1 MSNEKPDW
9 AQELPQFIGTE
20 HYYRIAPNAVL
31 TDGMHY
37 LADKAGAFWLVT
49 DVALLGLDKTG
60 QTFDGFAV
68 VRLGLSDKYPEDGFK
83 LEIGDGNGRFKTL
96 EDRSLT
102 DFPRALMPF
111 EFFAQWGGA
120 RLGWVMMLK
129 SEY

>member
-1 MSNEKPDW
+1 MSNKKPDW
-9 AQELPQFIGTE
+9 AQELSQFIGTE

-37 LADKAGAFWLVT
+37 LASKAGAFWMVT

-60 QTFDGFAV
+60 QTFDGFVV
-68 VRLGLSDKYPEDGFK
+68 VRMSPSDKYPEEGFK
-83 LEIGDGNGRFKTL
+83 LEIGDGNGHFETL

-111 EFFAQWGGA
+111 EFFVQWGGA
-120 RLGWVMMLK
+120 SLGWVMMLK